1 MKTWITRPELKLKID
16 TTPEEWRERETRKW
30 TQFSRVNYVKLQRCA
45 FFHSYFRGAYLKCS
59 CKYLSFTITI
69 VSFCAVC
76 MCAVSHTP
84 SPVYPYWTGI
94 DPRQCFHMWPVVCWS
109 KQLLLFFLHPTKIK
123 TQKTNFNTP
132 SKVLKTEP
140 DETALLNVTA
150 TSSLSSLSCAH
161 QSMTRN
167 TLATATITSCSAESN
182 SLGDNGKFAAING
195 LTDVVAACL
204 PSIDETTPLFGEIFD
219 ELILHDGYCAL
230 LAEEMD
236 NSPSSDKMIDSL
248 MNYRDDNEE
257 DKVNISPNI
266 LSPDQL
272 SKVTA
277 NESIDVGVWREG
289 WAGIMRTKAN

>member
-1 MKTWITRPELKLKID
+1 MLMQILEFHDHHSIILCSMHVCRLPHSVSRLSILDRHRSTAMLPHVTSCLLIQAVVVILP
-16 TTPEEWRERETRKW
+16 TPNENK
-30 TQFSRVNYVKLQRCA
+30 NPK
-45 FFHSYFRGAYLKCS
+45 K
-59 CKYLSFTITI
+59 
-69 VSFCAVC
+69 
-76 MCAVSHTP
+76 
-84 SPVYPYWTGI
+84 
-94 DPRQCFHMWPVVCWS
+94 
-109 KQLLLFFLHPTKIK
+109 
-123 TQKTNFNTP
+123 NFNTP